1 MHNKVT
7 ASKHLLADLSVAP
20 SLGCVACQLQL
31 GPQLRG
37 FLWRAGLAARLPIYR
52 HHSSIHVSATVRVLL
67 AGGSGAPARPK
78 LVRQLDR
85 DRLTGAEGLH
95 TGAGRESSSSL
106 HCASPKSM
114 AFQHTVTSFAHSLW
128 QLLLLW
134 GIFLYTV
141 YGGMLTAFWVSV
153 LFLYLL
159 DFLHA
164 VHRLWMSASTHFA
177 GTWS

>member
-31 GPQLRG
+31 GSQLRG
-37 FLWRAGLAARLPIYR
+37 FLWRAGLAACFPIYC
-52 HHSSIHVSATVRVLL
+52 HHSSIHVSATVRVLH
-67 AGGSGAPARPK
+67 AGGSGALACPK

-85 DRLTGAEGLH
+85 GRLTGAEGLH
-95 TGAGRESSSSL
+95 TGAGRESSPSL
-106 HCASPKSM
+106 HCAPPKSV
-114 AFQHTVTSFAHSLW
+114 AFQHTVTSFAHRLW

-141 YGGMLTAFWVSV
+141 CGGMLTAFWVSI
-153 LFLYLL
+153 LFPYLL

-164 VHRLWMSASTHFA
+164 VHRL
-177 GTWS
+177 